1 MCTVQWFLSII
12 HSFTEGFAT
21 VHKGL
26 DRLNNSF
33 VAIKE
38 VDKTHY
44 SPTDS
49 SLEREVYILSEV
61 QHSNIVKLICTY
73 VTPSKV
79 FIVTELAAGGELLE
93 RIVEQGKF
101 SEEDARSVI
110 HQVLQGVEYLHMRKV
125 VHRDLKLEN
134 ILLSDKTP
142 QATVKIADFGLA
154 RFFADDSELRT
165 ICGSPLYVAPE
176 ILDIGTSS
184 ETYTPAVDMWSVGV
198 ILFILLSGNSPF
210 ENEDEQVLFRRIRSG
225 DYSMDDCLWDYISAG
240 AKDCVRQLLVVDTSE
255 RMSVTE
261 ALRHPWILGIED
273 ACKTCLPSRLL
284 EVKKARLKDRF
295 ESFRMIQE
303 EERLAKEHANGI
315 DSRSR

>member
-1 MCTVQWFLSII
+1 MVKTVVFGSDTAEFFLRFVLLEKIGLG
-12 HSFTEGFAT
+12 GFAT

-61 QHSNIVKLICTY
+61 QHSNVVKLICTY

-93 RIVEQGKF
+93 RIIEHGKF
-101 SEEDARSVI
+101 AEEDARSVI

-240 AKDCVRQLLVVDTSE
+240 AKDCVRQLLVVS
-255 RMSVTE
+255 
-261 ALRHPWILGIED
+261 
-273 ACKTCLPSRLL
+273 
-284 EVKKARLKDRF
+284 
-295 ESFRMIQE
+295 
-303 EERLAKEHANGI
+303 
-315 DSRSR
+315 

>member
-1 MCTVQWFLSII
+1 MVKTVVFGSDTAEFFLRFVLLEKIGLG
-12 HSFTEGFAT
+12 GFAT

-61 QHSNIVKLICTY
+61 PFLPSSAPSKLTSMQSKVQHSNIVKLICTY

-93 RIVEQGKF
+93 RIIEHGKF
-101 SEEDARSVI
+101 AEEDARSVI

-142 QATVKIADFGLA
+142 QAKVKIADFGLA

-240 AKDCVRQLLVVDTSE
+240 AKDCVRQLLVVS
-255 RMSVTE
+255 
-261 ALRHPWILGIED
+261 
-273 ACKTCLPSRLL
+273 
-284 EVKKARLKDRF
+284 
-295 ESFRMIQE
+295 
-303 EERLAKEHANGI
+303 
-315 DSRSR
+315 

>member
-1 MCTVQWFLSII
+1 VGANSCTTYSMFTVKWFLSII

-61 QHSNIVKLICTY
+61 QHSNVVKLICTY

-93 RIVEQGKF
+93 RIIEHGKF
-101 SEEDARSVI
+101 AEEDARSVI

-261 ALRHPWILGIED
+261 ALRHPWIL
-273 ACKTCLPSRLL
+273 
-284 EVKKARLKDRF
+284 VKMHVLK
-295 ESFRMIQE
+295 S
-303 EERLAKEHANGI
+303 GP
-315 DSRSR
+315 

>member
-1 MCTVQWFLSII
+1 
-12 HSFTEGFAT
+12 
-21 VHKGL
+21 
-26 DRLNNSF
+26 
-33 VAIKE
+33 

-44 SPTDS
+44 SPSDS

-93 RIVEQGKF
+93 RIIEQGKF
-101 SEEDARSVI
+101 AEEDARSVI

-176 ILDIGTSS
+176 ILDIGMSS
-184 ETYTPAVDMWSVGV
+184 ETVTFHICCSYFYQIT
-198 ILFILLSGNSPF
+198 
-210 ENEDEQVLFRRIRSG
+210 
-225 DYSMDDCLWDYISAG
+225 CSA
-240 AKDCVRQLLVVDTSE
+240 Q
-255 RMSVTE
+255 
-261 ALRHPWILGIED
+261 
-273 ACKTCLPSRLL
+273 TCDLP
-284 EVKKARLKDRF
+284 
-295 ESFRMIQE
+295 
-303 EERLAKEHANGI
+303 
-315 DSRSR
+315 

>member
-1 MCTVQWFLSII
+1 MVKTVVFGSDTAEFFLRFVLLEKIGLG
-12 HSFTEGFAT
+12 GFAT

-61 QHSNIVKLICTY
+61 QHSNVVKLICTY

-93 RIVEQGKF
+93 RIIEHGKF
-101 SEEDARSVI
+101 AEEDARSVI

-198 ILFILLSGNSPF
+198 ILFILLSVRKCLPSMNLPSSFVLIMCQGNSPF
-210 ENEDEQVLFRRIRSG
+210 ENEDEQV
-225 DYSMDDCLWDYISAG
+225 
-240 AKDCVRQLLVVDTSE
+240 
-255 RMSVTE
+255 
-261 ALRHPWILGIED
+261 
-273 ACKTCLPSRLL
+273 
-284 EVKKARLKDRF
+284 
-295 ESFRMIQE
+295 
-303 EERLAKEHANGI
+303 
-315 DSRSR
+315 